1 MIFLIITI
9 SFIIW
14 LFNKYYCQK
23 SDTFVHE
30 WKYFTDNSFYLGYK
44 RKQQYRRCEK
54 CNKIE
59 EVF

>member
-14 LFNKYYCQK
+14 LFNKYYCTE
-23 SDTFVHE
+23 SDTFTHQ
-30 WKYFTDNSFYLGYK
+30 WKYFIDDNLYSGHKL
-44 RKQQYRRCEK
+44 QYRRCEK

-59 EVF
+59 EVDI